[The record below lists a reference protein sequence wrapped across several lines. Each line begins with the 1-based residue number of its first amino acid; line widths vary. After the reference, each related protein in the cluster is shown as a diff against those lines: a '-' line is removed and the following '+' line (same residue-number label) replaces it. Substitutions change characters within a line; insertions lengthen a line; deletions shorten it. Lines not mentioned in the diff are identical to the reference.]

1 MLSQP
6 FSGGI
11 AFPHDVENKAAT
23 SALPIENFTP
33 ARLVIPLRQ
42 GFGAAC
48 VPVVDVGQTVK
59 KGQLVGRPSEDGGT
73 PGALRYFR
81 HRAGPIPHAG
91 YRRRGSPLRHGGE
104 RQLPYAGSP
113 PVLEQHAGGD
123 CLPDGGCGPGG
134 HGGAGFP
141 TAVKFSTDKPIH
153 QVLINGCECEPYL
166 TCDHRLML
174 QEAEKVIKGAQAMGR
189 VVEAAVTICVEDNK
203 PDAVTAL
210 EQAARDADVK
220 VLSLPARYPQG
231 GERQLIQAVTGLEV
245 PDGKLPADVGVLV
258 SNVATAAALADAMDG
273 TPLTHRIVTVS
284 GQVNRPANL
293 RVPIGTLLADLLAHC
308 GGIAGDDGNSRPLY
322 IAGGPMTGTLL
333 ERLDVPVTKT
343 TGGLLAILR
352 PENTEQNCI
361 RCGACARV
369 CPSRL
374 MPFAIDSAVIGGH
387 PDICA
392 DYNAQQ
398 CIACGS
404 CSYVCP
410 AKRFLA
416 ARVSLAR
423 GTARRLN
430 QQKATRKEA
439 AQ

>member
-1 MLSQP
+1 MP
-6 FSGGI
+6 VIGGEEVLCVT
-11 AFPHDVENKAAT
+11 VEND
-23 SALPIENFTP
+23 SFHTP
-33 ARLVIPLRQ
+33 EAPLSWNNTPE
-42 GFGAAC
+42 GIVCLMADAG
-48 VPVVDVGQTVK
+48 
-59 KGQLVGRPSEDGGT
+59 LVGM
-73 PGALRYFR
+73 
-81 HRAGPIPHAG
+81 
-91 YRRRGSPLRHGGE
+91 
-104 RQLPYAGSP
+104 
-113 PVLEQHAGGD
+113 
-123 CLPDGGCGPGG
+123 
-134 HGGAGFP
+134 GGAGFP

-189 VVEAAVTICVEDNK
+189 VVEAAVTICVENNK

>member
-1 MLSQP
+1 MP
-6 FSGGI
+6 W
-11 AFPHDVENKAAT
+11 
-23 SALPIENFTP
+23 
-33 ARLVIPLRQ
+33 
-42 GFGAAC
+42 
-48 VPVVDVGQTVK
+48 
-59 KGQLVGRPSEDGGT
+59 
-73 PGALRYFR
+73 
-81 HRAGPIPHAG
+81 
-91 YRRRGSPLRHGGE
+91 
-104 RQLPYAGSP
+104 
-113 PVLEQHAGGD
+113 
-123 CLPDGGCGPGG
+123 
-134 HGGAGFP
+134 
-141 TAVKFSTDKPIH
+141 TAH
-153 QVLINGCECEPYL
+153 
-166 TCDHRLML
+166 
-174 QEAEKVIKGAQAMGR
+174 
-189 VVEAAVTICVEDNK
+189 
-203 PDAVTAL
+203 
-210 EQAARDADVK
+210 
-220 VLSLPARYPQG
+220 
-231 GERQLIQAVTGLEV
+231 
-245 PDGKLPADVGVLV
+245 
-258 SNVATAAALADAMDG
+258 
-273 TPLTHRIVTVS
+273 PLTHRIVTVS